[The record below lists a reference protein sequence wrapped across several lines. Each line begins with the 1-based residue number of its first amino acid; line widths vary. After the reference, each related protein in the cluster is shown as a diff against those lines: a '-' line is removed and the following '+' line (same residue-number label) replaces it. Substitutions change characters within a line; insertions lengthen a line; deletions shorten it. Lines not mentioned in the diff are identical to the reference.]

1 VAQPPPS
8 PRAAEKTKGP
18 GYDVSVEPLGRSGIF
33 EVELLQGR
41 WRLILNSD
49 HPFYRKAY
57 EPLRGAARRHLEHV
71 LLAHGQ
77 TIGRG
82 RKRIDTASLQES
94 WAERL
99 ADLLEVGE

>member
-1 VAQPPPS
+1 MES
-8 PRAAEKTKGP
+8 
-18 GYDVSVEPLGRSGIF
+18 LGGSGIF

-49 HPFYRKAY
+49 HPFYRKVY
-57 EPLRGAARRHLEHV
+57 EPLRGPSATARRHLEQV

-82 RKRIDTASLQES
+82 TEKDRYRRI
-94 WAERL
+94 
-99 ADLLEVGE
+99 